1 MISPLSTQKVRVTHI
16 PSGESVTVEFGAG
29 RSLRDARM
37 IATLILRSRITA
49 GTQSDRVVRTY
60 EADERGMIED
70 PLNHGEWL

>member
-1 MISPLSTQKVRVTHI
+1 MISPLSTQKVRVTHLQ
-16 PSGESVTVEFGAG
+16 SGESVTVEFGAG

-37 IATLILRSRITA
+37 IATRILRSRMAA